1 VSDVRPTRTAAAAT
15 EKTTHTTPVSLWLLL
30 VLVFA
35 SYAGCLSHLGTL
47 GLTGPDEP
55 RYVSI
60 ARNMAETGDWVT
72 PRLNGQPWFEKPAL
86 YYWAAAG
93 SFRIFGENDY
103 AARLPSGVAAMLAG
117 LAMAWVAWRFYS
129 AATTVLVLLLMPT
142 TLGIVVFA
150 RAATPDMLFAGMLAA
165 AMALAAE
172 LVVAGNPRDMH
183 RLGFGLFLGA
193 ATLAKGPAAVVLA
206 GGSMILWTLLTRQWK
221 RALRLAHPVAVAAF
235 LVAAV
240 PWYAACAARNPE
252 FLRTF
257 LLLHNFERF
266 ATPVFHHV
274 QPWWF
279 FVPILVLALLPWS
292 AVLSAAGSDSREAI
306 RRGDWA
312 DRPGLYFACW
322 AGFTLLFF
330 SVSKSKLPGYIL
342 PAVPPL
348 VLLLADAAARMIR
361 RRDATARWVC
371 AGLGFTWMALVIG
384 AGIWLGRLP
393 AGSPLAEP
401 SLWRPWLLTAG
412 LGSIVVIAVGWSRR
426 IAGALLIQAL
436 LLAGMLEAANWTV
449 LPQVDVWLS
458 PRAAAHV
465 AIAAGLPQGTVAAY
479 HLQRGWHYGLEYYLR
494 RTLPE
499 WSPDEAAARKLSSP
513 QPAYVFTTPQGCG
526 EIERLGALCEP
537 IEKTTSQA
545 WLVRVNAAR

>member
-1 VSDVRPTRTAAAAT
+1 MSDFRPTRTAAAAT

-103 AARLPSGVAAMLAG
+103 AARLLSGFAAMLAG

-240 PWYAACAARNPE
+240 PWYARVRCAKSG
-252 FLRTF
+252 
-257 LLLHNFERF
+257 
-266 ATPVFHHV
+266 
-274 QPWWF
+274 
-279 FVPILVLALLPWS
+279 ILTNVSS
-292 AVLSAAGSDSREAI
+292 A
-306 RRGDWA
+306 
-312 DRPGLYFACW
+312 P
-322 AGFTLLFF
+322 
-330 SVSKSKLPGYIL
+330 
-342 PAVPPL
+342 
-348 VLLLADAAARMIR
+348 
-361 RRDATARWVC
+361 
-371 AGLGFTWMALVIG
+371 
-384 AGIWLGRLP
+384 
-393 AGSPLAEP
+393 
-401 SLWRPWLLTAG
+401 
-412 LGSIVVIAVGWSRR
+412 
-426 IAGALLIQAL
+426 
-436 LLAGMLEAANWTV
+436 
-449 LPQVDVWLS
+449 
-458 PRAAAHV
+458 
-465 AIAAGLPQGTVAAY
+465 
-479 HLQRGWHYGLEYYLR
+479 
-494 RTLPE
+494 
-499 WSPDEAAARKLSSP
+499 
-513 QPAYVFTTPQGCG
+513 
-526 EIERLGALCEP
+526 
-537 IEKTTSQA
+537 
-545 WLVRVNAAR
+545 